1 MAPTSADGQQQQQP
15 PQQEQRQRRGSLQEQ
30 QEHRQRDHKKLSAC
44 YKLAFAV
51 GGIPSPLV
59 GIITTFYLN
68 PFLLEVARVRPASV
82 GVIIMVG
89 RCIDA
94 MTNPLVGVA
103 TWASLSLSVHFHRH
117 VLNPSYNRI

>member
-1 MAPTSADGQQQQQP
+1 MAPTSADGQQQEQEQEQQ
-15 PQQEQRQRRGSLQEQ
+15 QRQRQRRGSLQEQ

-82 GVIIMVG
+82 GVIILVG

-94 MTNPLVGVA
+94 VTDPLVGVA
-103 TWASLSLSVHFHRH
+103 MGEYVIKCPL
-117 VLNPSYNRI
+117 PSARAQSQL